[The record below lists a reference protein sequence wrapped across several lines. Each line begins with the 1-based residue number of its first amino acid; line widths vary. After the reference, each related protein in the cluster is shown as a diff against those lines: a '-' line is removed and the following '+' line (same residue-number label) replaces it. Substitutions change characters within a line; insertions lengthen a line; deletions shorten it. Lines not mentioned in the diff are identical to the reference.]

1 MIPVTL
7 RANLSY
13 LLRHPLQLALALLG
27 IGIGVAVIV
36 AVDLAN
42 ASARKAFL
50 MSMDAVTG
58 AATHQVIGGPR
69 GVDESVYVRLRVEQG
84 FRDIAPIVEGTA
96 IVDETPFTVMG
107 VDLFAEQ
114 AMRAFTGEAQ
124 TAGDDATPGES
135 LFRDFLTLPG
145 AVTMSQSTAS
155 EFGLQVGDDF
165 EVRASGRLHRAT
177 LVGTFG
183 EDDDAGL
190 QNMLVT
196 DIATAQTWLDSIGR
210 LTRIDARIPEGDD
223 AALARLENALPG
235 GHRVLTAAGRT
246 RTTAE
251 MSAAFMTNLAAMS
264 LLALL
269 VGLFLIYN
277 SVSFSVLQRR
287 SLIGNLRAL
296 GVTRGRMFTL
306 ILAEA
311 AVIGSV
317 ASLLGV
323 AAGMVLGERLLGLVA
338 QSINDLYFRLSVT
351 DVMVDPLS
359 VAKGVI
365 AGIGASIAAAA
376 VPAIEA
382 MSFPPRLAMTRSS
395 LEARTGRMLPR
406 VAFAG
411 VMTMVAAV
419 VLLAVSGR
427 SLVAGLVAV
436 FLLIFGFAL
445 CVPLAVRAASS
456 LLAPVASR
464 AGGMLARM
472 AVAGIGQSLSRTGVA
487 IVALAVAVSATIGVS
502 VMVDSFRGSVDE
514 WLQQTLQADVYAGVQ
529 RGSLDPALLADI
541 AALDGVEAFS
551 TSRRVQLEDASGRTQ
566 LIAIRMAPGGY
577 AGTEII
583 DADPEAVWPR
593 WEREDVVLVSEPY
606 AYQHDVASGDV
617 VQLPTDL
624 GAQAF
629 EVAAVYQSYDINA
642 SAMLMSR
649 SVYDRHFDDDGVDSI
664 GLYLADDADPEA
676 IMARIGELSADRQ
689 EIRFNSNARI
699 RELSLEIF
707 DRTFII
713 TDVLY
718 WLAVGV
724 AFIGI
729 LGAMLALQL
738 ERGRELAVLR
748 AVGMTPSQ
756 LGTMITTQTA
766 VIGLLSGIA
775 AVPLGIMMAYVL
787 IEVINRRAFG
797 WQIDMAVAPGI
808 LVSAIA
814 FAIGAAMLAGIYPA
828 WRAAR
833 SQPATAMR
841 EE

>member
-7 RANLSY
+7 RANFGY

-58 AATHQVIGGPR
+58 EATHQVIGGPR
-69 GVDESVYVRLRVEQG
+69 GIDDTVYVRLRVEQG
-84 FRDIAPIVEGTA
+84 IRDVAPVVEGTA
-96 IVDETPFTVMG
+96 IVADTPFTVMG

-114 AMRAFTGEAQ
+114 ALRSFTVEAQ
-124 TAGDDATPGES
+124 TVGDDPTPGES
-135 LFRDFLTLPG
+135 LFRDFLTRPG
-145 AVTMSQSTAS
+145 AVTMSQSTAR
-155 EFGLQVGDDF
+155 EFGLQIGQNFDL
-165 EVRASGRLHRAT
+165 RASGRAFGAT
-177 LVGTFG
+177 LIGTFG
-183 EDDDAGL
+183 EDDGTAL
-190 QNMLVT
+190 RNVLVT
-196 DIATAQTWLDSIGR
+196 DIATAQVWLDSIGR
-210 LTRIDARIPEGDD
+210 LTRIDARIPDGDD
-223 AALARLENALPG
+223 AALARLENALPD
-235 GHRVLTAAGRT
+235 GHRALTAAGRT

-296 GVTRGRMFTL
+296 GVTRGKMFTL

-311 AVIGSV
+311 ALIGSV

-351 DVMVDPLS
+351 DVTVDPLS

-411 VMTMVAAV
+411 MMTMVAAV

-445 CVPLAVRAASS
+445 CVPLAVRSASA
-456 LLAPVASR
+456 LLAPAASR
-464 AGGMLARM
+464 IGGILARM

-502 VMVDSFRGSVDE
+502 VMVDSFRGSVDD
-514 WLQQTLQADVYAGVQ
+514 WLRQTLQADVYAGAQ
-529 RGSLDPALLADI
+529 RGSMDPGLLEDI
-541 AALDGVEAFS
+541 AALDGIAAFS
-551 TSRRVQLEDASGRTQ
+551 TSRRVQLEDADGRTQ
-566 LIAIRMAPGGY
+566 LLAIRMAP
-577 AGTEII
+577 
-583 DADPEAVWPR
+583 DS
-593 WEREDVVLVSEPY
+593 VSEPY
-606 AYQHDVASGDV
+606 AYQHQVARGDV
-617 VQLPTDL
+617 VMLPTDR
-624 GAQAF
+624 GRRGF
-629 EVAAVYQSYDINA
+629 EIAATYQSYDINA

-649 SVYDRHFDDDGVDSI
+649 NVYERHFDDDRVDSV
-664 GLYLADDADPEA
+664 GLYLAEGVDPES
-676 IMARIGELSADRQ
+676 ILARIGDISDGRQ

-707 DRTFII
+707 DRTFVI

-724 AFIGI
+724 ALIGI

-748 AVGMTPSQ
+748 ALGMTPSQ
-756 LGTMITTQTA
+756 LGAMITTQTA

-797 WQIDMAVAPGI
+797 WQIDMSVAPDI
-808 LVSAIA
+808 LLSAIA
-814 FAIGAAMLAGIYPA
+814 FAIGAALLAGVYPA
-828 WRAAR
+828 FRAAR
-833 SQPATAMR
+833 SQPAAAMR

>member
-7 RANLSY
+7 RANFSY

-42 ASARKAFL
+42 SSARKAFL
-50 MSMDAVTG
+50 LSMDAVTG
-58 AATHQVIGGPR
+58 EATHQVIGGPR
-69 GVDESVYVRLRVEQG
+69 GIEEIAYVRLRADEG
-84 FRDIAPIVEGTA
+84 IRTIAPIVEGT
-96 IVDETPFTVMG
+96 VNVNETSFTLMG

-114 AMRAFTGEAQ
+114 ELRSFTGEAR
-124 TAGDDATPGES
+124 TAGDDGAAGES
-135 LFRDFLTLPG
+135 LFRDFLTRPG
-145 AVTMSQSTAS
+145 AVTMAQSTAD
-155 EFGLQVGDDF
+155 EFGLQVGEDF
-165 EVRASGRLHRAT
+165 EVSASGRLHSAT
-177 LVGTFG
+177 LIGTFG
-183 EDDDAGL
+183 DVDGSGL
-190 QNMLVT
+190 QNLLVA
-196 DIATAQTWLDSIGR
+196 DIATAQVWLDSIGR
-210 LTRIDARIPEGDD
+210 LTRIDVRIPHGDD
-223 AALARLENALPG
+223 AAFARIEAALPDG
-235 GHRVLTAAGRT
+235 LRMLSAAGRT

-269 VGLFLIYN
+269 VGVFLIYN

-296 GVTRGRMFTL
+296 GVTRGRMLSL
-306 ILAEA
+306 ILVEA

-317 ASLLGV
+317 ASILGV
-323 AAGMVLGERLLGLVA
+323 ATGIVLGDRLLVLVS
-338 QSINDLYFRLSVT
+338 QSINDLYFRLNVT
-351 DVMVDPLS
+351 DVMVSPFS
-359 VAKGVI
+359 VAKGLA
-365 AGIGASIAAAA
+365 AGIGASLAAAA

-382 MSFPPRLAMTRSS
+382 MSFPPKLAMTRSS
-395 LEARTGRMLPR
+395 LERRTGRLLPR
-406 VAFAG
+406 VAVAG
-411 VMTMVAAV
+411 MLTMIAAMT
-419 VLLAVSGR
+419 VLVLSGR
-427 SLVAGLVAV
+427 NLVAGLFAV

-445 CVPLAVRAASS
+445 CVPLAVRAASAM
-456 LLAPVASR
+456 LAPAAAR
-464 AGGMLARM
+464 IGGMLARM
-472 AVAGIGQSLSRTGVA
+472 AVSGIGESLSRTGVA

-502 VMVDSFRGSVDE
+502 VMVDSFRGSVDD
-514 WLQQTLQADVYAGVQ
+514 WLQRTLQADIYAGVQ
-529 RGSLDPALLADI
+529 RGSLDPGLFKEI
-541 AALDGVEAFS
+541 TALDGIESYS
-551 TSRRVQLEDASGRTQ
+551 TSRRVQLEDAGGRTQ

-583 DADPEAVWPR
+583 DAAPGDVWPA
-593 WEREDVVLVSEPY
+593 WERDDVVLVSEPY
-606 AYQHDVASGDV
+606 AYQQEVARGDV
-617 VQLPTDL
+617 VQLPTDN
-624 GAQAF
+624 GPHAF
-629 EVAAVYQSYDINA
+629 EIAATYQSYDINA

-649 SVYDRHFDDDGVDSI
+649 NVYDRHFDDVDSV
-664 GLYLADDADPEA
+664 GLYLSGVADPEA
-676 IMARIGELSADRQ
+676 IMARIGEISEGRQ

-748 AVGMTPSQ
+748 ALGMTPSQ
-756 LGTMITTQTA
+756 LGGLITTQTA
-766 VIGLLSGIA
+766 VIGLLSGVA
-775 AVPLGIMMAYVL
+775 AVPLGIVMAYVL

-797 WQIDMAVAPGI
+797 WQIDMSVAPDI
-808 LVSAIA
+808 LLSAIA
-814 FAIGAAMLAGIYPA
+814 FAIGAALLAGIYPA
-828 WRAAR
+828 LRAAR
-833 SQPATAMR
+833 SEPAAAMR

>member
-7 RANLSY
+7 RANFSY

-58 AATHQVIGGPR
+58 EATHQVIGGPR
-69 GVDESVYVRLRVEQG
+69 GIDESVYVRLRVEEG
-84 FRDIAPIVEGTA
+84 IRTIAPIVEGT
-96 IVDETPFTVMG
+96 VRVNETSFTLMG
-107 VDLFAEQ
+107 VDLFAERE
-114 AMRAFTGEAQ
+114 MRTFTGQAR
-124 TAGDDATPGES
+124 TAAADAAGES
-135 LFRDFLTLPG
+135 LFRDLLTRPG
-145 AVTMSQSTAS
+145 AVTMAKSTADA
-155 EFGLQVGDDF
+155 FGLQIGQDF
-165 EVRASGRLHRAT
+165 EVRASGRSYDAT
-177 LVGTFG
+177 LIGTLSE
-183 EDDDAGL
+183 EDLGL
-190 QNMLVT
+190 QNLLVT

-210 LTRIDARIPEGDD
+210 LTRIDTRIPDADD
-223 AALARLENALPG
+223 VALARLESALPEG
-235 GHRVLTAAGRT
+235 LRVLTAAGRT

-287 SLIGNLRAL
+287 ALIGNLRAL
-296 GVTRGRMFTL
+296 GVTRGRMLLL
-306 ILAEA
+306 ILVEA
-311 AVIGSV
+311 AVVGSIASVLGVLIGI
-317 ASLLGV
+317 LLGD
-323 AAGMVLGERLLGLVA
+323 RLLVLVS
-338 QSINDLYFRLSVT
+338 QSINDLYFRLNAT
-351 DVMVDPLS
+351 DVMVSPVS
-359 VAKGVI
+359 IAKGLV
-365 AGIGASIAAAA
+365 AGVGASLAAAA

-382 MSFPPRLAMTRSS
+382 MSFPPRLTMVRSS
-395 LEARTGRMLPR
+395 LEKRTGRLLPR
-406 VAFAG
+406 VALAG
-411 VMTMVAAV
+411 LLTMLSAVA
-419 VLLAVSGR
+419 VLILSGR
-427 SLVAGLVAV
+427 NLVAGLLAV

-445 CVPLAVRAASS
+445 CVPLAVRAASAV
-456 LLAPVASR
+456 LARPASR
-464 AGGMLARM
+464 IGGMPARM
-472 AVAGIGQSLSRTGVA
+472 AVSGIGESLSRTGVA

-514 WLQQTLQADVYAGVQ
+514 WLQQTLQADIYAGVQ
-529 RGSLDPALLADI
+529 RGSLDPGLLDDI
-541 AALDGVEAFS
+541 ATLDLVEAFS
-551 TSRRVQLEDASGRTQ
+551 TSRRVQLEDAGGRTQ

-577 AGTEII
+577 AGTEIV
-583 DADPEAVWPR
+583 DASPDEVWPA
-593 WEREDVVLVSEPY
+593 WEQEDVVLVSEPY
-606 AYQHDVASGDV
+606 AYQHEVSRGDV
-617 VQLPTDL
+617 VQLPTDY
-624 GAQAF
+624 GQKSF
-629 EVAAVYQSYDINA
+629 EIAAVYQSYDINA

-649 SVYDRHFDDDGVDSI
+649 TVYDRHFDDDGVDSI
-664 GLYLADDADPEA
+664 GLYLSGDADPETV
-676 IMARIGELSADRQ
+676 MARIGEISAGRQ

-748 AVGMTPSQ
+748 ALGMTPSQ
-756 LGTMITTQTA
+756 LGGLITTQTA
-766 VIGLLSGIA
+766 VIGLLAGVA
-775 AVPLGIMMAYVL
+775 AVPLGLMMAYVL
-787 IEVINRRAFG
+787 IEVINRRACG
-797 WQIDMAVAPGI
+797 WQIDRSIAPAI
-808 LVSAIA
+808 LVSAIT
-814 FAIGAAMLAGIYPA
+814 FASVAALLAGIYPA
-828 WRAAR
+828 FRAAR
-833 SQPATAMR
+833 SQPAAAMR

>member
-7 RANLSY
+7 RANFGY

-50 MSMDAVTG
+50 MSMDAITG
-58 AATHQVIGGPR
+58 EATHQVIGGPL
-69 GVDESVYVRLRVEQG
+69 GVEESVYVRLRVEEG
-84 FRDIAPIVEGTA
+84 VRDIAPVVEGTA
-96 IVDETPFTVMG
+96 VMDETSFTVMG

-114 AMRAFTGEAQ
+114 ELRSFTGEAQ
-124 TAGDDATPGES
+124 TGGSDDTPGES
-135 LFRDFLTLPG
+135 LFRDFLTRPG
-145 AVTMSQSTAS
+145 AVTMSQATANA
-155 EFGLQVGDDF
+155 FGLRLGEEFELSAGGRIRTATLIGIFGDD
-165 EVRASGRLHRAT
+165 A
-177 LVGTFG
+177 
-183 EDDDAGL
+183 AGL
-190 QNMLVT
+190 QNLLVA
-196 DIATAQTWLDSIGR
+196 DVATAQEWFDSVGY
-210 LTRIDARIPEGDD
+210 LSRIDVRLPDGDD
-223 AALARLENALPG
+223 TALARLERALPD

-296 GVTRGRMFTL
+296 GITRGRMFSL

-311 AVIGSV
+311 AVIGIV

-323 AAGMVLGERLLGLVA
+323 AAGIVLGEKLLALVA
-338 QSINDLYFRLSVT
+338 QSINDLYFRLNVT
-351 DVMVDPLS
+351 DVMVSPLS
-359 VAKGVI
+359 VTKGLI
-365 AGIGASIAAAA
+365 AGVGASLAAAA

-395 LEARTGRMLPR
+395 LERRTGRLLPGVALAGLATML
-406 VAFAG
+406 
-411 VMTMVAAV
+411 AAAA
-419 VLLAVSGR
+419 LLAVSGR
-427 SLVAGLVAV
+427 SLGAGLLAV

-445 CVPLAVRAASS
+445 CVPFAVRVVSGV
-456 LLAPVASR
+456 LAPAAARV
-464 AGGMLARM
+464 GGMLARM
-472 AVAGIGQSLSRTGVA
+472 AVAGIRESLSRTGVA

-502 VMVDSFRGSVDE
+502 VMVDSFRGSVDK
-514 WLQQTLQADVYAGVQ
+514 WLEQTLQADVYAGAQ
-529 RGSLDPALLADI
+529 RGALDPQLLADI
-541 AALDGVEAFS
+541 STLEGVEAFS
-551 TSRRVQLEDASGRTQ
+551 TSRRVLLEDAGGRTQ
-566 LIAIRMAPGGY
+566 LIAIRMAPGSY

-583 DADPEAVWPR
+583 DADPAEIWPR

-606 AYQHDVASGDV
+606 AYQNAVSRGDV
-617 VQLPTDL
+617 VRLPTDA
-624 GAQAF
+624 GERDF
-629 EVAAVYQSYDINA
+629 EIAATYQSYDINA

-649 SVYDRHFDDDGVDSI
+649 NVYDRHFDDDRVESV
-664 GLYLADDADPEA
+664 GLYLSDGTDPKA
-676 IMARIGELSADRQ
+676 VLARIEELGEGRQ
-689 EIRFNSNARI
+689 DIRFDSNARI

-748 AVGMTPSQ
+748 ALGMTPSQ

-797 WQIDMAVAPGI
+797 WQIDMSIAPGI
-808 LVSAIA
+808 LLSAIV
-814 FAIGAAMLAGIYPA
+814 FAIGAALLAGLYPA
-828 WRAAR
+828 WRAAQ
-833 SQPATAMR
+833 SQPAAAMR

>member
-7 RANLSY
+7 RANFSY

-58 AATHQVIGGPR
+58 EATHQVIGGPR
-69 GVDESVYVRLRVEQG
+69 GVDEAVYVRLRVDQG
-84 FRDIAPIVEGTA
+84 VRDIAPVVEGTVL
-96 IVDETPFTVMG
+96 VDDVPFTVMG

-114 AMRAFTGEAQ
+114 SMRAFTGEAQ
-124 TAGDDATPGES
+124 TGGDDTTPGES
-135 LFRDFLTLPG
+135 LFRDFLTRPD
-145 AVTMSQSTAS
+145 AVTMSQSTATQ
-155 EFGLQVGDDF
+155 FGLQVGQGFD
-165 EVRASGRLHRAT
+165 VSASGRYFGAT
-177 LVGTFG
+177 LLGTFG
-183 EDDDAGL
+183 EEDTGAL
-190 QNMLVT
+190 ANVLVT
-196 DIATAQTWLDSIGR
+196 DVATAQAWLDSIGW
-210 LTRIDARIPEGDD
+210 LTRIDVRLPDGDD
-223 AALARLENALPG
+223 AALARLESALPE
-235 GHRVLTAAGRT
+235 GHHGLTAAGRT
-246 RTTAE
+246 RSTAE

-287 SLIGNLRAL
+287 ALIGNLRAL
-296 GVTRGRMFTL
+296 GVTRGRMFAL

-311 AVIGSV
+311 AVVGSV
-317 ASLLGV
+317 ASVIGI
-323 AAGMVLGERLLGLVA
+323 AAGIVLGDRLLALVS
-338 QSINDLYFRLSVT
+338 QSINDLYFRLTVT
-351 DVMVDPLS
+351 DVMVDPVS
-359 VAKGVI
+359 VAKGVA
-365 AGIGASIAAAA
+365 AGVGASIAAAA

-395 LEARTGRMLPR
+395 LERRTGRVLPQVALTGVVTML
-406 VAFAG
+406 
-411 VMTMVAAV
+411 AAV
-419 VLLAVSGR
+419 VVLAVSGR

-445 CVPLAVRAASS
+445 CVPLVVRGTSS
-456 LLAPVASR
+456 VLAPVASR
-464 AGGMLARM
+464 IGGMLARM

-502 VMVDSFRGSVDE
+502 VMVDSFRGSVDD
-514 WLQQTLQADVYAGVQ
+514 WLRQTLQADVYAGAQ
-529 RGSLDPALLADI
+529 RGSMDPALLAEI
-541 AALDGVEAFS
+541 AALDGIDAFS
-551 TSRRVQLEDASGRTQ
+551 TSRRVQLEDADRRTQ
-566 LIAIRMAPGGY
+566 LVAIRMAPGSY
-577 AGTEII
+577 VGTEII
-583 DADPEAVWPR
+583 DADPDDIWPR

-606 AYQHDVASGDV
+606 AYQHEVARGDV
-617 VQLPTDL
+617 VMLPTDR
-624 GAQAF
+624 GRRAF
-629 EVAAVYQSYDINA
+629 EIAATYQSYDINA

-649 SVYDRHFDDDGVDSI
+649 NVYERHFDDDRVDSV
-664 GLYLADDADPEA
+664 GLYRADGADAES
-676 IMARIGELSADRQ
+676 IMVRIGDVSEGRQ

-707 DRTFII
+707 DRTFVI

-724 AFIGI
+724 ALIGI

-748 AVGMTPSQ
+748 ALGMTPAQ

-797 WQIDMAVAPGI
+797 WQIDMTVAPDI
-808 LVSAIA
+808 LLSAID
-814 FAIGAAMLAGIYPA
+814 FAIGAALLAGLYPA
-828 WRAAR
+828 SRAAR
-833 SQPATAMR
+833 SQPAAAMR

>member
-7 RANLSY
+7 RANVGY

-50 MSMDAVTG
+50 LSMDAVTG
-58 AATHQVIGGPR
+58 EATHQVIGGPR
-69 GVDESVYVRLRVEQG
+69 GIEESVYVRLRVEKG
-84 FRDIAPIVEGTA
+84 IRDIAPIVEGTA
-96 IVDETPFTVMG
+96 VVDEASFTVMG

-114 AMRAFTGEAQ
+114 QMRAFTGQAQ
-124 TAGDDATPGES
+124 TAGEDDTPGES
-135 LFRDFLTLPG
+135 LFRDFLTRPG
-145 AVTMSQSTAS
+145 AVTMARSTADQ
-155 EFGLQVGDDF
+155 FGLQTGQNF
-165 EVRASGRLHRAT
+165 QIRASGRTHSAT
-177 LVGTFG
+177 LIGTFG

-190 QNMLVT
+190 QNLLVA
-196 DIATAQTWLDSIGR
+196 DIATAQVWLDSIGR
-210 LTRIDARIPEGDD
+210 LTRIDARIADGDD
-223 AALARLENALPG
+223 TALLRLERALPD
-235 GHRVLTAAGRT
+235 GHRVLSAAGRT

-287 SLIGNLRAL
+287 SLIGSLRAL
-296 GVTRGRMFTL
+296 GVTRGRMFSL
-306 ILAEA
+306 ILSEA
-311 AVIGSV
+311 AVVGSV

-323 AAGMVLGERLLGLVA
+323 AAGMLLGERLLLLVS
-338 QSINDLYFRLSVT
+338 QSINDLYFRLNVT
-351 DVMVDPLS
+351 DVMVSPLS
-359 VAKGVI
+359 IAKGVA
-365 AGIGASIAAAA
+365 AGVGASLAAAA

-395 LEARTGRMLPR
+395 LERRTGRLLPR
-406 VAFAG
+406 VALAG
-411 VMTMVAAV
+411 LVTMLVAVAV
-419 VLLAVSGR
+419 LMLSGR
-427 SLVAGLVAV
+427 SLVAGLFAV
-436 FLLIFGFAL
+436 FLLILGFAL
-445 CVPLAVRAASS
+445 CVPLAVRSASA
-456 LLAPVASR
+456 LLAPLASR
-464 AGGMLARM
+464 IGGMLARM

-502 VMVDSFRGSVDE
+502 VMVDSFRGSVDR

-529 RGSLDPALLADI
+529 RGSLDPALLRDI
-541 AALDGVEAFS
+541 ATLDGVEAFS
-551 TSRRVQLEDASGRTQ
+551 TSRRVQLEDAGGRTQ

-583 DADPEAVWPR
+583 DANPDEVWPR
-593 WEREDVVLVSEPY
+593 WEQDDVVLVSEPY
-606 AYQHDVASGDV
+606 AYQQGVSRGDV
-617 VQLPTDL
+617 VELPTDS
-624 GAQAF
+624 GPRAF
-629 EVAAVYQSYDINA
+629 EIAAIYQSYDINA

-649 SVYDRHFDDDGVDSI
+649 NVYEQHFDDDRVDSI
-664 GLYLADDADPEA
+664 GLYLFDHADPEA
-676 IMARIGELSADRQ
+676 IMVRIGEMSEGRQ

-748 AVGMTPSQ
+748 ALGMTPAQ
-756 LGTMITTQTA
+756 LGSMITTQTA

-797 WQIDMAVAPGI
+797 WQIDMSVAPGI
-808 LVSAIA
+808 LLSAVV
-814 FAIGAAMLAGIYPA
+814 FAIGAALLAGIYPA
-828 WRAAR
+828 ARAAR
-833 SQPATAMR
+833 SQPAAAMR

>member
-7 RANLSY
+7 RANVGY

-50 MSMDAVTG
+50 LSMDAVTG
-58 AATHQVIGGPR
+58 EATHQVVGGPR
-69 GVDESVYVRLRVEQG
+69 GIDESVYVRLRVEQG
-84 FRDIAPIVEGTA
+84 IRDIAPIVEGTA
-96 IVDETPFTVMG
+96 VVDEASFTVMG

-114 AMRAFTGEAQ
+114 AMRAFTGQAQ

-135 LFRDFLTLPG
+135 LFRDFLTRPG
-145 AVTMSQSTAS
+145 AVTLSQSTAG
-155 EFGLQVGDDF
+155 ELGLQPGDTFD
-165 EVRASGRLHRAT
+165 VRANGRTHGAILI
-177 LVGTFG
+177 GTFG
-183 EDDDAGL
+183 EDDDTGL
-190 QNMLVT
+190 QNLLVA
-196 DIATAQTWLDSIGR
+196 DIATAQEWLDSIGW
-210 LTRIDARIPEGDD
+210 LTRIDARNEDGDD
-223 AALARLENALPG
+223 AALARLERALPD

-269 VGLFLIYN
+269 VGVFLIYN

-287 SLIGNLRAL
+287 SLIGSLRAL
-296 GVTRGRMFTL
+296 GVTRGRMFSL

-311 AVIGSV
+311 AVVGTIASV
-317 ASLLGV
+317 VGV
-323 AAGMVLGERLLGLVA
+323 AAGVLLGERLLLLVS
-338 QSINDLYFRLSVT
+338 QSINDLYFRLNVT
-351 DVMVDPLS
+351 DVMISPVS
-359 VAKGVI
+359 IAKGI
-365 AGIGASIAAAA
+365 TAGVGASLVAAA

-395 LEARTGRMLPR
+395 LERRTGQLLPR
-406 VAFAG
+406 VALSG
-411 VMTMVAAV
+411 LLTMLVAVAV
-419 VLLAVSGR
+419 LILSGR
-427 SLVAGLVAV
+427 SLVAGLFAV

-445 CVPLAVRAASS
+445 CVPLAVRTASA
-456 LLAPVASR
+456 LLAAPAAR
-464 AGGMLARM
+464 IGGMLARM
-472 AVAGIGQSLSRTGVA
+472 AVAGIGESLSRTGVA

-514 WLQQTLQADVYAGVQ
+514 WLQQTLQADIYAGVQ
-529 RGSLDPALLADI
+529 RGTLDPQLLDDI
-541 AALDGVEAFS
+541 AALDGVESFS
-551 TSRRVQLEDASGRTQ
+551 TSRRVQLENAGGRTQ

-583 DADPEAVWPR
+583 DAEPDKVWPR
-593 WEREDVVLVSEPY
+593 WERDDVVLVSEPY
-606 AYQHDVASGDV
+606 AYQHEVSRGDIL
-617 VQLPTDL
+617 QLPTDR
-624 GAQAF
+624 GPRAF
-629 EVAAVYQSYDINA
+629 EVAAIYQSYDINA

-649 SVYDRHFDDDGVDSI
+649 NVYDRHFDDDRVDSV
-664 GLYLADDADPEA
+664 GLYLSDDADPEA
-676 IMARIGELSADRQ
+676 IMARIGKFSEDRQ

-748 AVGMTPSQ
+748 ALGMTPLQ
-756 LGTMITTQTA
+756 LGSMITTQTA

-797 WQIDMAVAPGI
+797 WQIDMSVAPDI
-808 LVSAIA
+808 LLSAVV
-814 FAIGAAMLAGIYPA
+814 FAIGAALLAGIYPA
-828 WRAAR
+828 ARAAR
-833 SQPATAMR
+833 SQPAIAMR

>member
-7 RANLSY
+7 RANFSY

-58 AATHQVIGGPR
+58 EATHQVIGGPR
-69 GVDESVYVRLRVEQG
+69 GIDESVYVRLRVEEG
-84 FRDIAPIVEGTA
+84 IRTIAPIVEGT
-96 IVDETPFTVMG
+96 VRVNETSFTLMG
-107 VDLFAEQ
+107 VDLFAERE
-114 AMRAFTGEAQ
+114 MRTFTGQAR
-124 TAGDDATPGES
+124 TAAADAAGES
-135 LFRDFLTLPG
+135 LFRDLLTRPG
-145 AVTMSQSTAS
+145 AVTMAKSTADA
-155 EFGLQVGDDF
+155 FGLQIGQDF
-165 EVRASGRLHRAT
+165 EVRASGRSYDAT
-177 LVGTFG
+177 LIGTLSE
-183 EDDDAGL
+183 EDLGL
-190 QNMLVT
+190 QNLLVT

-210 LTRIDARIPEGDD
+210 LTRIDTRIPDADD
-223 AALARLENALPG
+223 VALARLESALPEG
-235 GHRVLTAAGRT
+235 LRVLTAAGRT

-277 SVSFSVLQRR
+277 SVSFTVLQRR
-287 SLIGNLRAL
+287 ALIGNLRAL
-296 GVTRGRMFTL
+296 GVTRGRMLLL
-306 ILAEA
+306 ILVEA
-311 AVIGSV
+311 AVVGSIASVLGVLIGI
-317 ASLLGV
+317 LLGD
-323 AAGMVLGERLLGLVA
+323 RLLVLVS
-338 QSINDLYFRLSVT
+338 QSINDLYFRLNAT
-351 DVMVDPLS
+351 DVMVSPVS
-359 VAKGVI
+359 IAKGLV
-365 AGIGASIAAAA
+365 AGVGASLAAAA

-382 MSFPPRLAMTRSS
+382 MSFPPRLTMVRSS
-395 LEARTGRMLPR
+395 LEKRTGRLLPR
-406 VAFAG
+406 VALAG
-411 VMTMVAAV
+411 LLTMLSAVA
-419 VLLAVSGR
+419 VLILSGR
-427 SLVAGLVAV
+427 NLVAGLLAV

-445 CVPLAVRAASS
+445 CVPLAVRAASAV
-456 LLAPVASR
+456 LARPASR
-464 AGGMLARM
+464 IGGMPARM
-472 AVAGIGQSLSRTGVA
+472 AVSGIGESLSRTGVA

-514 WLQQTLQADVYAGVQ
+514 WLQQTLQADIYAGVQ
-529 RGSLDPALLADI
+529 RGSLDPGLLDDI
-541 AALDGVEAFS
+541 ATLDLVEAFS
-551 TSRRVQLEDASGRTQ
+551 TSRRVQLEDAGGRTQ

-577 AGTEII
+577 AGTEIV
-583 DADPEAVWPR
+583 DASPDEVWPA
-593 WEREDVVLVSEPY
+593 WEQEDVVLVSEPY
-606 AYQHDVASGDV
+606 AYQHEVSRGDV
-617 VQLPTDL
+617 VQLPTDY
-624 GAQAF
+624 GQKSF
-629 EVAAVYQSYDINA
+629 EIAAVYQSYDINA

-649 SVYDRHFDDDGVDSI
+649 TVYDRHFDDDGVDSI
-664 GLYLADDADPEA
+664 GLYLSGDADPETV
-676 IMARIGELSADRQ
+676 MARIGEISAGRQ

-748 AVGMTPSQ
+748 ALGMTPSQ
-756 LGTMITTQTA
+756 LGGLITTQTA
-766 VIGLLSGIA
+766 VIGLLAGVA

-797 WQIDMAVAPGI
+797 WQIDMSIAPDI
-808 LVSAIA
+808 LLSAIT
-814 FAIGAAMLAGIYPA
+814 FAIVAALLAGIYPA
-828 WRAAR
+828 FRAAR
-833 SQPATAMR
+833 SQPAAAMR

>member
-1 MIPVTL
+1 MIPATL
-7 RANLSY
+7 RANFSY

-58 AATHQVIGGPR
+58 EATHQVIGGPR
-69 GVDESVYVRLRVEQG
+69 GLEESAYVRLREEEGV
-84 FRDIAPIVEGTA
+84 RNVAPIVEGTV
-96 IVDETPFTVMG
+96 IVSGASFTVMG
-107 VDLFAEQ
+107 VDLFAERE
-114 AMRAFTGEAQ
+114 MRVFTGQASA
-124 TAGDDATPGES
+124 AGGDNAPGES
-135 LFRDFLTLPG
+135 LFREFLTRPG
-145 AVTMSQSTAS
+145 AVTMSQATAAD
-155 EFGLQVGDDF
+155 FGLHTGQDF
-165 EVRASGRLHRAT
+165 ELIANGRSQRAS

-190 QNMLVT
+190 QKLLVT
-196 DIATAQTWLDSIGR
+196 DIATAQLWLGSIGR
-210 LTRIDARIPEGDD
+210 LTRIDARIPEGDE
-223 AALARLENALPG
+223 AALARLEAALPDG
-235 GHRVLTAAGRT
+235 LRILSAAGRT
-246 RTTAE
+246 RTTVE

-287 SLIGNLRAL
+287 ALIGNLRAL
-296 GVTRGRMFTL
+296 GVTRGRMLSL
-306 ILAEA
+306 ILVEA
-311 AVIGSV
+311 AVIGSL
-317 ASLLGV
+317 ASILGV
-323 AAGMVLGERLLGLVA
+323 AAGILLGERLLVLVS
-338 QSINDLYFRLSVT
+338 QSINDLYFRLNVT
-351 DVMVDPLS
+351 EVMVSPFS
-359 VAKGVI
+359 VVKGLA
-365 AGIGASIAAAA
+365 AGVGASLAAAA

-395 LEARTGRMLPR
+395 LEGRTGRLLPR
-406 VAFAG
+406 VALSG
-411 VMTMVAAV
+411 VVTMLAAV
-419 VLLAVSGR
+419 ALLLLSGR
-427 SLVAGLVAV
+427 NLVAGLLAV

-445 CVPLAVRAASS
+445 CVPLGVRAAAT
-456 LLAPVASR
+456 LVAPFAAR
-464 AGGMLARM
+464 IGGMLARM
-472 AVAGIGQSLSRTGVA
+472 AVSGIGESLSRTGVA

-502 VMVDSFRGSVDE
+502 VMVGSFRGSVDE
-514 WLQQTLQADVYAGVQ
+514 WLGQTLQADIYAGVQ
-529 RGSLDPALLADI
+529 RGSLDPALLGQI
-541 AALDGVEAFS
+541 ATLDGVEAFS
-551 TSRRVQLEDASGRTQ
+551 TSRRVQLEDADGRTQ

-583 DADPEAVWPR
+583 DADPEVVWPF

-606 AYQHDVASGDV
+606 AYQHDVSRGDV
-617 VQLPTDL
+617 VTLPTDR
-624 GAQAF
+624 GQRAF
-629 EVAAVYQSYDINA
+629 EIAATYQSYDINA

-649 SVYDRHFDDDGVDSI
+649 SVYDRHFDDAGVDSV
-664 GLYLADDADPEA
+664 GLYLADDVDPETV
-676 IMARIGELSADRQ
+676 MARIGEMSGGTQ

-748 AVGMTPSQ
+748 ALGMTPAQ
-756 LGTMITTQTA
+756 LGGLITTQTA
-766 VIGLLSGIA
+766 VIGLFSGIA

-797 WQIDMAVAPGI
+797 WQIDMAVAPDI
-808 LVSAIA
+808 LLSAIA
-814 FAIGAAMLAGIYPA
+814 FAIGAALLAGVYPA
-828 WRAAR
+828 YRAAR
-833 SQPATAMR
+833 SQPAAAMR

>member
-1 MIPVTL
+1 MIPATL
-7 RANLSY
+7 RANFSY
-13 LLRHPLQLALALLG
+13 LHRHPLQLALALLG

-58 AATHQVIGGPR
+58 EATHQVIGGPR
-69 GVDESVYVRLRVEQG
+69 GIDELVYVHLRAKEG
-84 FRDIAPIVEGTA
+84 IRTIAPIVEGTVSVNEA
-96 IVDETPFTVMG
+96 SFTLLG

-114 AMRAFTGEAQ
+114 EMRAFTGEAR
-124 TAGDDATPGES
+124 TADGDDAAGES
-135 LFRDFLTLPG
+135 LFRSLLTRPG
-145 AVTMSQSTAS
+145 AVTMSQAS
-155 EFGLQVGDDF
+155 ADEFGLQVGQDF
-165 EVRASGRLHRAT
+165 ELRANGRSYSAT
-177 LVGTFG
+177 LIGTFG
-183 EDDDAGL
+183 AEGASGL
-190 QNMLVT
+190 QNLLVT
-196 DIATAQTWLDSIGR
+196 DIASAQVWLDSIGR
-210 LTRIDARIPEGDD
+210 LTRIDARIANGDD
-223 AALARLENALPG
+223 AALARLEAALPDG
-235 GHRVLTAAGRT
+235 LRVLNAAGRT

-287 SLIGNLRAL
+287 ALIGNLRAL
-296 GVTRGRMFTL
+296 GVTRGRMLSL
-306 ILAEA
+306 ILIEA
-311 AVIGSV
+311 AVIGSF
-317 ASLLGV
+317 ASVLGIATGILLGD
-323 AAGMVLGERLLGLVA
+323 RLLMLVS
-338 QSINDLYFRLSVT
+338 QSINDLYFRLNVT
-351 DVMVDPLS
+351 DVMVGPFS
-359 VAKGVI
+359 IAKGLA
-365 AGIGASIAAAA
+365 AGVGASLAAAA

-382 MSFPPRLAMTRSS
+382 MSYPPRLAMTRSS
-395 LEARTGRMLPR
+395 LERRTGRLLPQ
-406 VAFAG
+406 V
-411 VMTMVAAV
+411 
-419 VLLAVSGR
+419 AVSGLLTMLAAVAVLLLSGR
-427 SLVAGLVAV
+427 NLVAGLLAV

-445 CVPLAVRAASS
+445 CVPFAVKAATVM
-456 LLAPVASR
+456 LAPLASR
-464 AGGMLARM
+464 IGGMLARM
-472 AVAGIGQSLSRTGVA
+472 AVSGIGESLSRTGVA

-514 WLQQTLQADVYAGVQ
+514 WLRQTLQADVYAGVQ
-529 RGSLDPALLADI
+529 RGSLDPGLLDDI
-541 AALDGVEAFS
+541 AELDGIASFS
-551 TSRRVQLEDASGRTQ
+551 TSRRVQLEDAGGRTQ
-566 LIAIRMAPGGY
+566 LIAIRMAPGSY

-583 DADPEAVWPR
+583 DADPLEVWPR

-606 AYQHDVASGDV
+606 AYQHEVSRGDV
-617 VQLPTDL
+617 VQLPTDH
-624 GAQAF
+624 GQRSF
-629 EVAAVYQSYDINA
+629 EVAATYQSYDINA

-649 SVYDRHFDDDGVDSI
+649 NVYDRHFDDDGVDSI
-664 GLYLADDADPEA
+664 GLYLSGETDPEA
-676 IMARIGELSADRQ
+676 VIARIGEISEGRQ

-718 WLAVGV
+718 WLAIGV

-748 AVGMTPSQ
+748 ALGMTPSQ
-756 LGTMITTQTA
+756 LGGLITTQTA
-766 VIGLLSGIA
+766 AIGLFSGIA

-797 WQIDMAVAPGI
+797 WQIDMSVAPDI
-808 LVSAIA
+808 LLSAIA
-814 FAIGAAMLAGIYPA
+814 FAIVAALLAGIYPA
-828 WRAAR
+828 FRAGR
-833 SQPATAMR
+833 SQPAAAMR

>member
-7 RANLSY
+7 RANVGY

-50 MSMDAVTG
+50 LSMDAVTG
-58 AATHQVIGGPR
+58 EATHQVIGGPR
-69 GVDESVYVRLRVEQG
+69 GIEESVYVRLRVEQG
-84 FRDIAPIVEGTA
+84 IRDIAPIVEGTA
-96 IVDETPFTVMG
+96 IVDEASFSVMG

-114 AMRAFTGEAQ
+114 QMRAFTGQAQ
-124 TAGDDATPGES
+124 TAGEDDTPGES
-135 LFRDFLTLPG
+135 LFRDFLTRPG
-145 AVTMSQSTAS
+145 AVTMSRSTADQL
-155 EFGLQVGDDF
+155 GLQTGQAFDI
-165 EVRASGRLHRAT
+165 RASGRTHSAT
-177 LVGTFG
+177 LIGTFG
-183 EDDDAGL
+183 EDDDTGL
-190 QNMLVT
+190 QNLLIT
-196 DIATAQTWLDSIGR
+196 DIATAQVWLGSVGR
-210 LTRIDARIPEGDD
+210 LTRIDARIADGDD
-223 AALARLENALPG
+223 AALAQLERALPDG
-235 GHRVLTAAGRT
+235 YRVLTAVGRT

-296 GVTRGRMFTL
+296 GVTRARMLSL

-311 AVIGSV
+311 AVVGSV

-323 AAGMVLGERLLGLVA
+323 VAGMLLGERLLLLVS
-338 QSINDLYFRLSVT
+338 QSINDLYFRLNAT
-351 DVMVDPLS
+351 DVMVSPLS
-359 VAKGVI
+359 IAKGVT
-365 AGIGASIAAAA
+365 AGIGASLAAAA

-395 LEARTGRMLPR
+395 LERRTGRLLPR
-406 VAFAG
+406 VALAG
-411 VMTMVAAV
+411 VVTMLVAVAV
-419 VLLAVSGR
+419 LVLSGR
-427 SLVAGLVAV
+427 SLVAGLFAV
-436 FLLIFGFAL
+436 FLLILGFAL
-445 CVPLAVRAASS
+445 CVPLAVRIASA
-456 LLAPVASR
+456 LLAPLASR
-464 AGGMLARM
+464 IGGMLARM
-472 AVAGIGQSLSRTGVA
+472 AVAGIGESLSRTGVA

-502 VMVDSFRGSVDE
+502 VMVDSFRGSVDD
-514 WLQQTLQADVYAGVQ
+514 WLQQTLQADIYAGVQ
-529 RGSLDPALLADI
+529 RGTLDPALLEDI
-541 AALDGVEAFS
+541 AAIDGVESFS
-551 TSRRVQLEDASGRTQ
+551 TSRRVQLEDTGGRTQ
-566 LIAIRMAPGGY
+566 LIVIRMAPGSY

-583 DADPEAVWPR
+583 DADPDAVWPL
-593 WEREDVVLVSEPY
+593 WERDDVVLVSEPY
-606 AYQHDVASGDV
+606 AYQHEVSRGDL
-617 VQLPTDL
+617 VQLPTDH
-624 GAQAF
+624 GPRPF

-649 SVYDRHFDDDGVDSI
+649 NVYERHFDDDRVDSI
-664 GLYLADDADPEA
+664 GLYLSEAADPEA
-676 IMARIGELSADRQ
+676 LMLRIGEMSEGRQ

-707 DRTFII
+707 DRTFVI

-748 AVGMTPSQ
+748 ALGMTPLQ
-756 LGTMITTQTA
+756 LGAMITTQTA

-797 WQIDMAVAPGI
+797 WQIDMSIAPGI
-808 LVSAIA
+808 LLSAVV
-814 FAIGAAMLAGIYPA
+814 FAIGAALLAGIYPA
-828 WRAAR
+828 ARAAR
-833 SQPATAMR
+833 SQPAAAMR

>member
-1 MIPVTL
+1 MIPATL
-7 RANLSY
+7 RANFGY

-58 AATHQVIGGPR
+58 EATHQVIGGPR
-69 GVDESVYVRLRVEQG
+69 GIDESVYVRLRVEQG
-84 FRDIAPIVEGTA
+84 IRDVAPIVEGTA
-96 IVDETPFTVMG
+96 LVDDTAFTVMG

-114 AMRAFTGEAQ
+114 ALRAFTGDAQ
-124 TAGDDATPGES
+124 TGGDDTTPGES
-135 LFRDFLTLPG
+135 LFRDFLTRPG
-145 AVTMSQSTAS
+145 AVTMSRSTAR
-155 EFGLQVGDDF
+155 EFGLQVGQDF
-165 EVRASGRLHRAT
+165 ELRASGRTFAAT
-177 LVGTFG
+177 LIGTFG
-183 EDDDAGL
+183 EDDGGAL
-190 QNMLVT
+190 QNVLVA
-196 DIATAQTWLDSIGR
+196 DIATAQEWLDSVGR
-210 LTRIDARIPEGDD
+210 LTRIDARIPDGDD
-223 AALARLENALPG
+223 AALAQLENALPD

-296 GVTRGRMFTL
+296 GVTRGRMFAL
-306 ILAEA
+306 ILVEA
-311 AVIGSV
+311 AAVGSV
-317 ASLLGV
+317 ASLVGV
-323 AAGMVLGERLLGLVA
+323 AAGIMLGDRLLMLVA

-359 VAKGVI
+359 IAKGI
-365 AGIGASIAAAA
+365 TAGIGASVAAAA

-382 MSFPPRLAMTRSS
+382 MSFPPRLTMMRSS
-395 LEARTGRMLPR
+395 LERRTGRALPR
-406 VAFAG
+406 VALSG
-411 VMTMVAAV
+411 VFTMLAAV
-419 VLLAVSGR
+419 LVLVVSGR

-445 CVPLAVRAASS
+445 CVPLAVRTASN
-456 LLAPVASR
+456 LLAPPASR
-464 AGGMLARM
+464 IGGMLARM

-502 VMVDSFRGSVDE
+502 VMVDSFRGSVDA
-514 WLQQTLQADVYAGVQ
+514 WLRQTLQADVYAGAQ
-529 RGSLDPALLADI
+529 RGSLDPSLLGDI
-541 AALDGVEAFS
+541 AALDGVDAIS
-551 TSRRVQLEDASGRTQ
+551 TSRRVQLEDADGRTQ

-583 DADPEAVWPR
+583 DADPDDVWPR

-606 AYQHDVASGDV
+606 AYQHEVARGDTV
-617 VQLPTDL
+617 TLPTDH
-624 GAQAF
+624 GRRTF
-629 EVAAVYQSYDINA
+629 EVAATYQSYDINA

-649 SVYDRHFDDDGVDSI
+649 NVYERHFDDDRVDSV
-664 GLYLADDADPEA
+664 GLYLADDADPET
-676 IMARIGELSADRQ
+676 IMARIGDISEGRQ
-689 EIRFNSNARI
+689 AIRFNSNARI

-707 DRTFII
+707 DRTFVI

-748 AVGMTPSQ
+748 ALGMTPSQ
-756 LGTMITTQTA
+756 LGAMITTQTA

-797 WQIDMAVAPGI
+797 WQIDMSVAPGI
-808 LVSAIA
+808 LLSAIA
-814 FAIGAAMLAGIYPA
+814 FAIGAALLAGVYPA
-828 WRAAR
+828 FRAAR
-833 SQPATAMR
+833 SQPAAAMR

>member
-1 MIPVTL
+1 MIPATL
-7 RANLSY
+7 RANFSY

-42 ASARKAFL
+42 SSARKAFL
-50 MSMDAVTG
+50 LSMDAVTG
-58 AATHQVIGGPR
+58 EATHQVIGGPR
-69 GVDESVYVRLRVEQG
+69 GIDESVYVRLRVAEG
-84 FRDIAPIVEGTA
+84 IRTIAPIVEGT
-96 IVDETPFTVMG
+96 VSVNETSFTLIG

-114 AMRAFTGEAQ
+114 EMRAFSGQAK
-124 TAGDDATPGES
+124 TAGGDDAPGES
-135 LFRDFLTLPG
+135 LFRDFLTRPG
-145 AVTMSQSTAS
+145 AVTMSRSTAD
-155 EFGLQVGDDF
+155 EFGLQLGQDLAVS
-165 EVRASGRLHRAT
+165 ASGRSYSAT
-177 LVGTFG
+177 LIGTFG
-183 EDDDAGL
+183 EDGDTGL
-190 QNMLVT
+190 QNLLVT
-196 DIATAQTWLDSIGR
+196 DIATAQVWLDSIGR
-210 LTRIDARIPEGDD
+210 LTRIDARIPDGDD
-223 AALARLENALPG
+223 AALARFEAALPDG
-235 GHRVLTAAGRT
+235 LRILSAAGRT

-296 GVTRGRMFTL
+296 GVTRGRMLSL
-306 ILAEA
+306 ILVEA
-311 AVIGSV
+311 AVVGSV
-317 ASLLGV
+317 ASILGVVTGILLGD
-323 AAGMVLGERLLGLVA
+323 RLLVLVS
-338 QSINDLYFRLSVT
+338 QSINDLYFRLNVT
-351 DVMVDPLS
+351 DVMVSPFS
-359 VAKGVI
+359 IAKGLA
-365 AGIGASIAAAA
+365 AGIGASLAAAA

-382 MSFPPRLAMTRSS
+382 MSFPPRLTMMRSS
-395 LEARTGRMLPR
+395 LEGRTGRLLPR
-406 VAFAG
+406 VALAG
-411 VMTMVAAV
+411 MLTMLAAV
-419 VLLAVSGR
+419 AVLILSGR
-427 SLVAGLVAV
+427 NLVAGLIAM

-445 CVPLAVRAASS
+445 CVPLAVKVASAV
-456 LLAPVASR
+456 LAPLASR
-464 AGGMLARM
+464 IGGMLARM
-472 AVAGIGQSLSRTGVA
+472 AVSGIGESLSRTGVA

-514 WLQQTLQADVYAGVQ
+514 WLQRTLQADVYAGVQ
-529 RGSLDPALLADI
+529 RGSLDPGLLGDI
-541 AALDGVEAFS
+541 VSLDGVGSSS
-551 TSRRVQLEDASGRTQ
+551 TSRRVQLEDAAGRTQ
-566 LIAIRMAPGGY
+566 LIVIRMAPGGY

-583 DADPEAVWPR
+583 DANPDDVWPA
-593 WEREDVVLVSEPY
+593 WERDDVVLVSEPY
-606 AYQHDVASGDV
+606 AYQHEVSRGDI
-617 VQLPTDL
+617 VQLPTDR
-624 GAQAF
+624 GPHSF
-629 EVAAVYQSYDINA
+629 VIAAIYQSYDINA

-649 SVYDRHFDDDGVDSI
+649 VVYDRHFDDDGVDSV
-664 GLYLADDADPEA
+664 GLYLSGGVDPEA
-676 IMARIGELSADRQ
+676 IMARIGEISEGRQ

-748 AVGMTPSQ
+748 ALGMTPWQ
-756 LGTMITTQTA
+756 LGGLITTQTA
-766 VIGLLSGIA
+766 MIGLLSGVA

-797 WQIDMAVAPGI
+797 WQIDMSVAPDI
-808 LVSAIA
+808 LLSAIA
-814 FAIGAAMLAGIYPA
+814 FAVGAALLAGIYPSF
-828 WRAAR
+828 RAAR
-833 SQPATAMR
+833 SQPAAAMR

>member
-7 RANLSY
+7 RANFSY

-42 ASARKAFL
+42 SSARKAFL
-50 MSMDAVTG
+50 LSMDAVTG
-58 AATHQVIGGPR
+58 EATHQVIGGPR
-69 GVDESVYVRLRVEQG
+69 GIEETAYVRLRADAG
-84 FRDIAPIVEGTA
+84 IRTIAPIVEGT
-96 IVDETPFTVMG
+96 VSVNETSFTLMG

-114 AMRAFTGEAQ
+114 EMRTFTGEAR
-124 TAGDDATPGES
+124 TAGDDGAAGES
-135 LFRDFLTLPG
+135 LFRDFLTRTG
-145 AVTMSQSTAS
+145 AVTMAQSTAD
-155 EFGLQVGDDF
+155 EFGLQIGEDF
-165 EVRASGRLHRAT
+165 AISASGRLHGAT
-177 LVGTFG
+177 LIGTFG
-183 EDDDAGL
+183 EEDGSGL
-190 QNMLVT
+190 QNLLVA
-196 DIATAQTWLDSIGR
+196 DISTAQVWLDSIGR
-210 LTRIDARIPEGDD
+210 LTRIDARIPHGDD
-223 AALARLENALPG
+223 AALARLEGALPDG
-235 GHRVLTAAGRT
+235 LRILSAAGRT

-269 VGLFLIYN
+269 VGVFLIYN

-296 GVTRGRMFTL
+296 GVTRGRMLSL
-306 ILAEA
+306 ILVEA

-317 ASLLGV
+317 ASILGV
-323 AAGMVLGERLLGLVA
+323 ATGIVLGDRLLVLVS
-338 QSINDLYFRLSVT
+338 QSINDLYFRLNVT
-351 DVMVDPLS
+351 DVMVSPFS
-359 VAKGVI
+359 VAKGLT
-365 AGIGASIAAAA
+365 AGIGASLAAAA

-382 MSFPPRLAMTRSS
+382 MSFPPKLAMTRSS
-395 LEARTGRMLPR
+395 LERRTGRLLPR
-406 VAFAG
+406 VAVAG
-411 VMTMVAAV
+411 VLTMIAAMT
-419 VLLAVSGR
+419 VLVLSGR
-427 SLVAGLVAV
+427 NLVAGLFAV

-445 CVPLAVRAASS
+445 CVPLAVRAASAM
-456 LLAPVASR
+456 LAPAAAR
-464 AGGMLARM
+464 IGGMLARM
-472 AVAGIGQSLSRTGVA
+472 AVSGIGESLSRTGVA

-502 VMVDSFRGSVDE
+502 VMVDSFRGSVDD
-514 WLQQTLQADVYAGVQ
+514 WLQQTLQADIYAGAQ
-529 RGSLDPALLADI
+529 RGSLHPGLLNDI
-541 AALDGVEAFS
+541 TALDGIESYS
-551 TSRRVQLEDASGRTQ
+551 TSRRVQLEDAGGRTQ

-583 DADPEAVWPR
+583 DADPGDVWPA
-593 WEREDVVLVSEPY
+593 WERDDVVLVSEPY
-606 AYQHDVASGDV
+606 AYQQEVARGDV
-617 VQLPTDL
+617 VQLPTDN
-624 GAQAF
+624 GPHAF
-629 EVAAVYQSYDINA
+629 EIAATYQSYDINA

-649 SVYDRHFDDDGVDSI
+649 NVYDRHFDDDGVDSV
-664 GLYLADDADPEA
+664 GLYLSGEADPEA
-676 IMARIGELSADRQ
+676 IMARIGAISEGRQ

-748 AVGMTPSQ
+748 ALGMTPSQ
-756 LGTMITTQTA
+756 LGGLITTQTA
-766 VIGLLSGIA
+766 VIGLLSGVA
-775 AVPLGIMMAYVL
+775 AVPLGIVMAYVL

-797 WQIDMAVAPGI
+797 WQIDMSVAPDI
-808 LVSAIA
+808 LLSAIA
-814 FAIGAAMLAGIYPA
+814 FAIGAALLAGIYPA
-828 WRAAR
+828 LRAAR
-833 SQPATAMR
+833 SEPAAAMR

>member
-7 RANLSY
+7 RANFGY

-58 AATHQVIGGPR
+58 EATHQVIGGPR
-69 GVDESVYVRLRVEQG
+69 GIDDTVYVRLRVEQG
-84 FRDIAPIVEGTA
+84 IRDVAPVVEGTA
-96 IVDETPFTVMG
+96 IVADTPFTVMG

-114 AMRAFTGEAQ
+114 ALRSFTVEAQ
-124 TAGDDATPGES
+124 TVGDDPTPGES
-135 LFRDFLTLPG
+135 LFRDFLTRPG
-145 AVTMSQSTAS
+145 AVTMSQSTAR
-155 EFGLQVGDDF
+155 EFGLQIGQNFDL
-165 EVRASGRLHRAT
+165 RASGRAFGAT
-177 LVGTFG
+177 LIGTFG
-183 EDDDAGL
+183 EDDGTAL
-190 QNMLVT
+190 RNVLVT
-196 DIATAQTWLDSIGR
+196 DIATAQVWLDSIGR
-210 LTRIDARIPEGDD
+210 LTRIDARIPDGDD
-223 AALARLENALPG
+223 AALARLENALPD
-235 GHRVLTAAGRT
+235 GHRALTAAGRT

-296 GVTRGRMFTL
+296 GVTRGKMFTL

-311 AVIGSV
+311 ALIGSV

-351 DVMVDPLS
+351 DVTVDPLS

-411 VMTMVAAV
+411 MMTMVAAV

-445 CVPLAVRAASS
+445 CVPLAVRSASA
-456 LLAPVASR
+456 LLAPAASR
-464 AGGMLARM
+464 IGGILARM

-502 VMVDSFRGSVDE
+502 VMVDSFRGSVDD
-514 WLQQTLQADVYAGVQ
+514 WLRQTLQADVYAGAQ
-529 RGSLDPALLADI
+529 RGSMDPGLLEDI
-541 AALDGVEAFS
+541 AALDGIAAFS
-551 TSRRVQLEDASGRTQ
+551 TSRRVQLEDADGRTQ
-566 LIAIRMAPGGY
+566 LLAIRMAPDSY

-583 DADPEAVWPR
+583 DADPDDVWPR
-593 WEREDVVLVSEPY
+593 WERDDVVLVSEPY
-606 AYQHDVASGDV
+606 AYQHQVARGDV
-617 VQLPTDL
+617 VMLPTDR
-624 GAQAF
+624 GWRGF
-629 EVAAVYQSYDINA
+629 EIAATYQSYDINA

-649 SVYDRHFDDDGVDSI
+649 NVYERHFDDDRVDSV
-664 GLYLADDADPEA
+664 GLYLAEGVDPES
-676 IMARIGELSADRQ
+676 ILARIGDISDGRQ

-707 DRTFII
+707 DRTFVI

-724 AFIGI
+724 ALIGI

-748 AVGMTPSQ
+748 ALGMTPSQ
-756 LGTMITTQTA
+756 LGAMITTQTA

-797 WQIDMAVAPGI
+797 WQIDMSVAPDI
-808 LVSAIA
+808 LLSAIA
-814 FAIGAAMLAGIYPA
+814 FAIGAALLAGVYPA
-828 WRAAR
+828 FRAAR
-833 SQPATAMR
+833 SQPAAAMR

>member
-7 RANLSY
+7 RANFSY

-58 AATHQVIGGPR
+58 EATHQVIGGPR
-69 GVDESVYVRLRVEQG
+69 GIDESVYVRLRVEEG
-84 FRDIAPIVEGTA
+84 IRTIAPIVEGT
-96 IVDETPFTVMG
+96 VRVNETSFTLMG
-107 VDLFAEQ
+107 VDLFAERE
-114 AMRAFTGEAQ
+114 MRTFTGQAR
-124 TAGDDATPGES
+124 TAAADAAGES
-135 LFRDFLTLPG
+135 LFRDLLTRPG
-145 AVTMSQSTAS
+145 AVTMAKSTADA
-155 EFGLQVGDDF
+155 FGLQIGQDF
-165 EVRASGRLHRAT
+165 EVRASGRSYDAT
-177 LVGTFG
+177 LIGTLSE
-183 EDDDAGL
+183 EDLGL
-190 QNMLVT
+190 QNLLVT

-210 LTRIDARIPEGDD
+210 LTRIDTRIPDADD
-223 AALARLENALPG
+223 VALARLESALPEG
-235 GHRVLTAAGRT
+235 LRVLTAAGRT

-287 SLIGNLRAL
+287 ALIGNLRAL
-296 GVTRGRMFTL
+296 GVTRGRMLLL
-306 ILAEA
+306 ILVEA
-311 AVIGSV
+311 AVVGSIASVLGVLIGI
-317 ASLLGV
+317 LLGD
-323 AAGMVLGERLLGLVA
+323 RLLVLVS
-338 QSINDLYFRLSVT
+338 QSINDLYFRLNAT
-351 DVMVDPLS
+351 DVMVSPVS
-359 VAKGVI
+359 IAKGLV
-365 AGIGASIAAAA
+365 AGVGASLAAAA

-382 MSFPPRLAMTRSS
+382 MSFPPRLTMVRSS
-395 LEARTGRMLPR
+395 LEKRTGRLLPR
-406 VAFAG
+406 VALAG
-411 VMTMVAAV
+411 LLTMLSAVA
-419 VLLAVSGR
+419 VLILSGR
-427 SLVAGLVAV
+427 NLVAGLLAV

-445 CVPLAVRAASS
+445 CVPLAVRAASAV
-456 LLAPVASR
+456 LARPASR
-464 AGGMLARM
+464 IGGMPARM
-472 AVAGIGQSLSRTGVA
+472 AVSGIGESLSRTGVA

-514 WLQQTLQADVYAGVQ
+514 WLQQTLQADIYAGVQ
-529 RGSLDPALLADI
+529 RGSLDPGLLDDI
-541 AALDGVEAFS
+541 ATLDLVEAFS
-551 TSRRVQLEDASGRTQ
+551 TSRRVQLEDAGGRTQ

-577 AGTEII
+577 AGTEIV
-583 DADPEAVWPR
+583 DASPDEVWPA
-593 WEREDVVLVSEPY
+593 WEQEDVVLVSEPY
-606 AYQHDVASGDV
+606 AYQHEVSRGDV
-617 VQLPTDL
+617 VQLPTDY
-624 GAQAF
+624 GQKSF
-629 EVAAVYQSYDINA
+629 EIAAVYQSYDINA

-649 SVYDRHFDDDGVDSI
+649 TVYDRHFDDDGVDSI
-664 GLYLADDADPEA
+664 GLYLSGDADPETV
-676 IMARIGELSADRQ
+676 MARIGEISAGRQ

-748 AVGMTPSQ
+748 ALGMTPSQ
-756 LGTMITTQTA
+756 LGGLITTQTA
-766 VIGLLSGIA
+766 VIGLLAGVA

-797 WQIDMAVAPGI
+797 WQIDMSIAPDI
-808 LVSAIA
+808 LLSAIT
-814 FAIGAAMLAGIYPA
+814 FAIVAALLAGIYPA
-828 WRAAR
+828 FRAAR
-833 SQPATAMR
+833 SQPAAAMR

>member
-1 MIPVTL
+1 MIPATL
-7 RANLSY
+7 RANLCY
-13 LLRHPLQLALALLG
+13 LLRHPLQLALALL
-27 IGIGVAVIV
+27 GIGVAVIV

-50 MSMDAVTG
+50 MSMDAVAG
-58 AATHQVIGGPR
+58 EATHQVIGGPR
-69 GVDESVYVRLRVEQG
+69 GIDESVYVRLRVEQ
-84 FRDIAPIVEGTA
+84 RIRAVAPVVEGTA
-96 IVDETPFTVMG
+96 LVDETAFTVMG

-114 AMRAFTGEAQ
+114 ALRAFTADAQ
-124 TAGDDATPGES
+124 TGGDDATPGES
-135 LFRDFLTLPG
+135 LFRDFLTRPG
-145 AVTMSQSTAS
+145 AVTMSRSTAR
-155 EFGLQVGDDF
+155 EFGLHVGQGF
-165 EVRASGRLHRAT
+165 ELRASGRTFAAT
-177 LVGTFG
+177 LIGTFG
-183 EDDDAGL
+183 EDDGGAL
-190 QNMLVT
+190 QNVLVT
-196 DIATAQTWLDSIGR
+196 DIATAQVWLDSVGR
-210 LTRIDARIPEGDD
+210 LTRIDARIPDGDD
-223 AALARLENALPG
+223 SALAQLENALPDG
-235 GHRVLTAAGRT
+235 YRVLTAAGRT

-296 GVTRGRMFTL
+296 GVTRGRMFAL

-311 AVIGSV
+311 AVVGSV
-317 ASLLGV
+317 ASLIGV
-323 AAGMVLGERLLGLVA
+323 AAGVVLGDRLLMLVA

-359 VAKGVI
+359 IAKGI
-365 AGIGASIAAAA
+365 TAGVGASVAAAA

-382 MSFPPRLAMTRSS
+382 MSFPPRLTMMRSS
-395 LEARTGRMLPR
+395 LERRTGRALPR
-406 VAFAG
+406 VALSG
-411 VMTMVAAV
+411 VFTMLAAV
-419 VLLAVSGR
+419 LVLVVSGR

-445 CVPLAVRAASS
+445 CVPLAVRTASN
-456 LLAPVASR
+456 LLAPLASR
-464 AGGMLARM
+464 IGGMLARM

-502 VMVDSFRGSVDE
+502 VMVDSFRESVDA
-514 WLQQTLQADVYAGVQ
+514 WLRQTLQADVYAGAQ
-529 RGSLDPALLADI
+529 RGSLDPALLVDI
-541 AALDGVEAFS
+541 AALDGVEAIS
-551 TSRRVQLEDASGRTQ
+551 TSRRVQLEDADGRTQ

-583 DADPEAVWPR
+583 DADPDDVWPR

-606 AYQHDVASGDV
+606 AYHHEVARGDAV
-617 VQLPTDL
+617 MLPTDH
-624 GAQAF
+624 GRRAF
-629 EVAAVYQSYDINA
+629 EVAATYQSYDINA

-649 SVYDRHFDDDGVDSI
+649 NVYERHFDDDRVDSV
-664 GLYLADDADPEA
+664 GLYLAANADAET
-676 IMARIGELSADRQ
+676 IMARIGGISEGRQ
-689 EIRFNSNARI
+689 AIRFNSNARI

-707 DRTFII
+707 DRTFVI

-748 AVGMTPSQ
+748 ALGMTPSQ
-756 LGTMITTQTA
+756 LGAMITTQTA

-797 WQIDMAVAPGI
+797 WQIDMSVAPGI
-808 LVSAIA
+808 LLSAIA
-814 FAIGAAMLAGIYPA
+814 FAIAAALLAGVYPA
-828 WRAAR
+828 FRAAR
-833 SQPATAMR
+833 SQPAAAMR